1 MELLVIIL
9 LALFHFIAG
18 FGILMLLKIYLKPA
32 LLISLSVLIGIG
44 IFSFIPFLMQL
55 LYVPLTG
62 FTVSIAIGVVCILL
76 NLNSRRG
83 FIQLLNGLKNYRFRI
98 KLYEIPFL
106 LLISLVV
113 FVSVWRCYY
122 LPPTPRDLTSG
133 PEVIAEYAVKEKSMI
148 NSVFTVDLATTNNQ
162 FKPPFITCLQII
174 YKYAGFPFGQ
184 VWLSLIL
191 ISFLFFLYGILSF
204 TVHKIVAGL
213 LMILFIAI
221 PEMYAYTFMVLFD
234 YSNSVFFCLSL
245 YFLFDFFKNRKEN
258 HMIVSGIL
266 MGIATYI
273 RSETLVLACF
283 IFIAVIFHNSN
294 RPNFWKNSW
303 RSGIYFILPS
313 LLIYL
318 LSIVVYINWY
328 LPSHYT
334 VETLLNKNL
343 LNFFSFYQRLS
354 DTTGQLLLAGDSV
367 TYYGYF
373 VYIFLI
379 VLCLTIFDRNYM
391 NKTALNWLFAV
402 LTVYIG
408 LPFIAYLFPLYDL
421 DNSTKRGLFKIF
433 PLMLM
438 FMANSPLLIS
448 LSDRI
453 TKWEQSNN

>member
-1 MELLVIIL
+1 MIIL
-9 LALFHFIAG
+9 FSLLHFIVG
-18 FGILMLLKIYLKPA
+18 FGILTLLKIFLKPA

-44 IFSFIPFLMQL
+44 VFSFIPFLLQL

-62 FTVSIAIGVVCILL
+62 IALSVSIGVACILL
-76 NLNSRRG
+76 NLKSWRG
-83 FIQLLNGLKNYRFRI
+83 FTQLLNGIKNYRFRI

-106 LLISLVV
+106 LLITLIV
-113 FVSVWRCYY
+113 FVSVWRSYY

-133 PEVIAEYAVKEKSMI
+133 PEVIAEYTVKEKTMI
-148 NSVFTVDLATTNNQ
+148 NSVFTVDLTTTNNQ

-184 VWLSLIL
+184 VWLSLIF
-191 ISFLFFLYGILSF
+191 ISFLIFLYGVLRL

-213 LMILFIAI
+213 LLILFIAI

-234 YSNSVFFCLSL
+234 YSNSVFFCFSL
-245 YFLFDFFKNRKEN
+245 YFLFHFFESQKNN
-258 HMIVSGIL
+258 YMIVSGIL
-266 MGIATYI
+266 IGIATYI

-283 IFIAVIFHNSN
+283 MFIAVLFHYSN
-294 RPNFWKNSW
+294 RHNFWKNSL
-303 RSGIYFILPS
+303 RAGIYFVLPS
-313 LLIYL
+313 LFVYL
-318 LSIVVYINWY
+318 VSIVVYINWY

-354 DTTGQLLLAGDSV
+354 DMTGQLLLAGDSI

-373 VYIFLI
+373 VYVFLI
-379 VLCLTIFDRNYM
+379 VLCLTIFDRNYL

-402 LTVYIG
+402 FAVYIG

-421 DNSTKRGLFKIF
+421 ENSTKRGLFKIF